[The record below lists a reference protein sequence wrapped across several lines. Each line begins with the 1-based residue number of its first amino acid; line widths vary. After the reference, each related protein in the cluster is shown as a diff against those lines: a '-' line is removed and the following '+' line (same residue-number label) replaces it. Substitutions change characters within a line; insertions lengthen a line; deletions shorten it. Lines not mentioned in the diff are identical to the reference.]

1 MTSGLWGLIAR
12 AKRER
17 VREVEEL
24 LARGDHTRV
33 VEDEEEI
40 FDE

>member
-1 MTSGLWGLIAR
+1 LWDLIAR

-33 VEDEEEI
+33 VEDDEGVVEE
-40 FDE
+40 